1 MIKMIRNFLP
11 EHQAEHLSNGI
22 INTPEHWWSYAVAY
36 NGSKGVYYFKN
47 TILDRTNLEA
57 HKPYI
62 DKSFQEGHFTYKFKR
77 STNHV
82 ESCNC
87 YECDFKKEYLDS
99 EEFKGFIS
107 KETGIQNPAV
117 YETFASVYD
126 RGDYLSMHPD
136 AKRGVAF
143 IFNLT
148 KDWLPEFGGLLNV
161 QQEDGSYKAIVPE
174 YNSLVLLQLGEA
186 GTQHFVSEVSAYAPK
201 PRIAISGWYNEGA

>member
-1 MIKMIRNFLP
+1 MIKIFRNFLP
-11 EHQAEHLSNGI
+11 ESQVEVLRNGI
-22 INTPEHWWSYAVAY
+22 MTTPEQWWAYAVAY

-47 TILDRTNLEA
+47 SVSERANLET

-82 ESCNC
+82 ETCTC
-87 YECDFKKEYLDS
+87 YECNFKSRFLQSDDFKR
-99 EEFKGFIS
+99 FITD
-107 KETGIQNPAV
+107 ETGIKNPTI
-117 YETFASVYD
+117 YETFSSVYD

-161 QQEDGSYKAIVPE
+161 KQEDGTYKAIIPE

-186 GTQHFVSEVSAYAPK
+186 GTPHFVSEVSAYAPK